1 MKITIPAFNM
11 LASAFVAV
19 SITAAIFFMPI
30 RVLAQTIQLDESYD
44 DWALIDPLFEQE
56 RSFTGLK
63 TLKMTNDDRYL
74 YLYMEFAEEIILQDG
89 HDYVWLIDA
98 DANAQTGRAWSSG
111 GNTLGAELMI
121 AFGDRD
127 ITAYLS
133 TATVE
138 KSSYDMGMVNA
149 PTVSSREFEVVIDRR
164 IILEDAPWLVGDNI
178 RVGIAEGTTLR
189 EETGVLS
196 YTMRDQVYEPDIFS
210 ITKEDESD
218 MRVVSYNVQ
227 RDNPFDVLVNPRFGR
242 LFKALDPD
250 IVGVQEVYNYSSAQL
265 ASLFEQWLPTTEGKA
280 WYHGGHDAGEGD
292 THLISR
298 YPVVASDQI
307 DKESTV
313 YMVDKEGQ
321 PIMVI
326 SSHPPCCNNDDGRR
340 LAFNN
345 MMQFIDR
352 AKKGEGPEA
361 FHLEEG
367 TPIIITGDMNLV
379 RDADQQRTLVHGE
392 YTDPSYGPDM
402 TPDWDGSSFEDS
414 KAANPFMPTSFTWY
428 SPQSSFG
435 AGRLDYIV
443 YSGSV
448 LTQKNAFS
456 LHTPSLPDEAF
467 APGGVAE
474 GLEKLDTQEASDH
487 LPVVVDFG
495 FPNATSTQEHL
506 NLGSVPSSVRI
517 DQAYPNPF
525 NPSLQII
532 YTLDQAASATVDVI
546 NSIGQTVRHI
556 PRGLQPSGQHTLT
569 LSMESYPSGTYFLR
583 VQTTS
588 FSDTKVVSLI
598 R

>member
-1 MKITIPAFNM
+1 
-11 LASAFVAV
+11 
-19 SITAAIFFMPI
+19 
-30 RVLAQTIQLDESYD
+30 
-44 DWALIDPLFEQE
+44 
-56 RSFTGLK
+56 
-63 TLKMTNDDRYL
+63 
-74 YLYMEFAEEIILQDG
+74 
-89 HDYVWLIDA
+89 
-98 DANAQTGRAWSSG
+98 
-111 GNTLGAELMI
+111 
-121 AFGDRD
+121 
-127 ITAYLS
+127 
-133 TATVE
+133 
-138 KSSYDMGMVNA
+138 
-149 PTVSSREFEVVIDRR
+149 
-164 IILEDAPWLVGDNI
+164 
-178 RVGIAEGTTLR
+178 
-189 EETGVLS
+189 
-196 YTMRDQVYEPDIFS
+196 
-210 ITKEDESD
+210 
-218 MRVVSYNVQ
+218 VVSYNVL

-250 IVGVQEVYNYSSAQL
+250 IVGVQEVYDYSSSQL
-265 ASLFEQWLPTTEGKA
+265 ASLFEQWLPSTEGEA
-280 WYHGGHDAGEGD
+280 WYHSGHDAGDGD

-313 YMVDKEGQ
+313 YMVDKDGQ
-321 PIMVI
+321 PMMVI

-379 RDADQQRTLVHGE
+379 RDADQQRTLLHGE

-428 SPQSSFG
+428 SPRSSFG

-448 LTQKNAFS
+448 LTQKNAFT

-487 LPVVVDFG
+487 LPVVVDFA
-495 FPNATSTQEHL
+495 FPNATSTEEYRY
-506 NLGSVPSSVRI
+506 PSSIPSSINI
-517 DQAYPNPF
+517 DQIYPNPF
-525 NPSLQII
+525 NPSVQVV
-532 YTLDQAASATVDVI
+532 YTLSQATSPTVDII
-546 NSIGQTVRHI
+546 NSLGQTVQHI
-556 PRGLQPSGQHTLT
+556 PRGPQPSGQHTLT
-569 LSMESYPSGTYFLR
+569 LSLGAYPSGTYFVR
-583 VQTTS
+583 VHSPS

>member
-1 MKITIPAFNM
+1 MINFSSIVKTLFAV
-11 LASAFVAV
+11 LTAVLLTASTLFL
-19 SITAAIFFMPI
+19 PI
-30 RVLAQTIQLDESYD
+30 RGLAQTIQLDESYE
-44 DWALIDPLFEQE
+44 DWAQIDPLFDQE
-56 RSFTGLK
+56 RSLSGLK
-63 TLKMTNDDRYL
+63 ILKMTNDDRYL

-111 GNTLGAELMI
+111 GNTLGAELMV

-133 TATVE
+133 NATEEV
-138 KSSYDMGMVNA
+138 SSYDMGMVNA

-178 RVGIAEGTTLR
+178 RVGIAEGATLR

-218 MRVVSYNVQ
+218 MRVVSYNVL

-250 IVGVQEVYNYSSAQL
+250 IVGVQEVYNYSSEQL
-265 ASLFEQWLPTTEGKA
+265 ASLFEQWLPSTEGEA

-392 YTDPSYGPDM
+392 YTDPSYGPDI

-495 FPNATSTQEHL
+495 FPNVTSTQEHL

-556 PRGLQPSGQHTLT
+556 PRGLQPSGQYTLT

-583 VQTTS
+583 IQTTS